1 MKRVCSVCG
10 AELPDGSN
18 ICSVCRAVNTQ
29 SSVTK
34 KDNSLKYT
42 ILWSVL
48 AFFLA
53 LVVIAMVYGIDYLV
67 DKDNANS
74 RQKVDNVIASETTEE
89 TKAPTEKPTDPP
101 TEAPTESP
109 TETLEDAKEVVNAAM
124 QALWIDQSAAD
135 LISLAHEEV
144 IVTEASYDDM
154 TADEFEAAF
163 QDEIDATFADM
174 DDIDLTITWEI
185 ESISDGDLSGYADDY
200 DQYYDL
206 EVTKV
211 KEAIVLQK
219 VSYSYA
225 GQDYESE
232 SEATVPVV
240 MIDGKWYLDIENM
253 RI

>member
-48 AFFLA
+48 AFFIA

-89 TKAPTEKPTDPP
+89 TKAPTEKPTDP
-101 TEAPTESP
+101 PTESP